1 MVAVVMLLFSD
12 IKGGEMYKFAAQNK
26 LRFPSNRGDL
36 TVEQLFDLPL
46 LQANGFDLNSVAIMI
61 SRQLKVTGEESFVKD
76 TIDNPQRK
84 ALEVSLD
91 IVKDIIKTKQE
102 ENAARLNR
110 VSKMAERRKIL
121 DAMSAKQDQ
130 ALSVASLEELQKKL
144 DALDE

>member
-1 MVAVVMLLFSD
+1 MVAVVMLLVSD
-12 IKGGEMYKFAAQNK
+12 IKGDEMYKFAAQNK
-26 LRFPSNRGDL
+26 LRFPSLRGDL

-46 LQANGFDLNSVAIMI
+46 THPSGFDLNSVAKMI
-61 SRQLKVTGEESFVKD
+61 NGNLKVTGEESFVED

-84 ALEVSLD
+84 ALEVSLE

-102 ENAARLNR
+102 ENATRLNR
-110 VSKMAERRKIL
+110 VGKMAERRKIL

-130 ALSVASLEELQKKL
+130 TLSAASLEELQKKL